1 MKKQQTIEIFAQG
14 LPPVS
19 PLSATDHLGQKQTV
33 FLVGEQ
39 PLTIYL
45 NRVEVVTVMTMGT
58 MPAAL
63 VIGFLLNQQLIPDVQ
78 AIKSI
83 HVDWSVNAA
92 AVSTHSSLTIENKT
106 TKRIVTSGCGQGTMF
121 SRVMENLT
129 AYPSQQQITPLRKEE
144 IYQLLKQLSQE
155 NSIYKK
161 AGGVHSCALCTHE
174 KVLKT
179 VEDVGR
185 HNAVDSLTGYLALN
199 PETDTPSILYTTG
212 RLTSE
217 MVIKTA
223 QMGVP
228 FILSRSGATAMG
240 VDIAK
245 QAGIILIARA
255 KGKRFL
261 LLTGQQHVLT

>member
-1 MKKQQTIEIFAQG
+1 MNNRQTIEIFAQA
-14 LPPVS
+14 LPPVT
-19 PLSATDHLGQKQTV
+19 PLSVTDHHGQQQAI
-33 FLVGEQ
+33 FLVSEQ
-39 PLTIYL
+39 PLTLYL
-45 NRVEVVTVMTMGT
+45 NRIEVVTVMTMGA

-63 VIGFLLNQQLIPDVQ
+63 VIGFLLNQQLIPNVQ

-92 AVSTHSSLTIENKT
+92 AVSTYENLSIKEKT

-121 SRVMENLT
+121 SRVMEDLT
-129 AYPSQQQITPLRKEE
+129 TYQPQQAIKPLSKVE
-144 IYQLLKQLSQE
+144 IYLLLKQLSQE
-155 NSIYKK
+155 NSIYKQ
-161 AGGVHSCALCTHE
+161 AGGVHSCALCTHD

-199 PETDTPSILYTTG
+199 PDTATPSILYTTG

-228 FILSRSGATAMG
+228 YILSRSGATAMG

-245 QAGIILIARA
+245 QAGITLIARA
-255 KGKRFL
+255 KGRRFL
-261 LLTGQQHVLT
+261 VLTGQQHVLT